1 MDNDYSSK
9 IKCILEE
16 GKKHQ
21 ERCCIVGPTGP
32 RGPIGPQGPATI
44 TVGNTI
50 TTDPGTEAKVTNVGT
65 NENAILTFSIPAGA
79 TGPQGPTGSR
89 GPVGSQGIQGIAG
102 PAGPRGATG
111 QAGAQGP
118 IGPTGPTGPKGDTGA
133 TGPQG
138 EEGPAGPPGTSVE
151 STYGSKYSSASET
164 INITANT
171 SQIVP
176 LASSAPMRGITGA
189 TANTLTI
196 PATGVYKI
204 DYYFQGSSN
213 MQETVILEV
222 LENGTPISNTSIHK
236 EIEAN
241 VDQSFNGSA
250 IVSLNANDLISLGLD
265 STETIEV
272 SPADGINAYLNI
284 VRLS

>member
-79 TGPQGPTGSR
+79 TGPQGPTGPR
-89 GPVGSQGIQGIAG
+89 GPVGSQGLQGIV
-102 PAGPRGATG
+102 
-111 QAGAQGP
+111 
-118 IGPTGPTGPKGDTGA
+118 GPTGPTGPRGATGLTGQQGPA
-133 TGPQG
+133 GATGQTGPQG
-138 EEGPAGPPGTSVE
+138 PIGPAGPAGPPGTSVE

-189 TANTLTI
+189 TANALTI

-213 MQETVILEV
+213 IQETVILEV

-236 EIEAN
+236 EIAAN

>member
-1 MDNDYSSK
+1 MK
-9 IKCILEE
+9 LQLILLDDLFYR
-16 GKKHQ
+16 G
-21 ERCCIVGPTGP
+21 TGP
-32 RGPIGPQGPATI
+32 
-44 TVGNTI
+44 
-50 TTDPGTEAKVTNVGT
+50 
-65 NENAILTFSIPAGA
+65 
-79 TGPQGPTGSR
+79 R
-89 GPVGSQGIQGIAG
+89 GPVGSQGLQGIV
-102 PAGPRGATG
+102 
-111 QAGAQGP
+111 
-118 IGPTGPTGPKGDTGA
+118 GPTGPTGPRGATGLTGQQGPA
-133 TGPQG
+133 GATGQTGPQG
-138 EEGPAGPPGTSVE
+138 PIGPAGPPGTSVE

-189 TANTLTI
+189 TANALTI

-213 MQETVILEV
+213 MQATVILEV

>member
-65 NENAILTFSIPAGA
+65 NENAILTFSIPAGV
-79 TGPQGPTGSR
+79 TGPQGPTGPR
-89 GPVGSQGIQGIAG
+89 GPVGSQGLQGIV
-102 PAGPRGATG
+102 
-111 QAGAQGP
+111 
-118 IGPTGPTGPKGDTGA
+118 GPTGPTGPRGATGLTGQQGPA
-133 TGPQG
+133 GATGQTGPQG
-138 EEGPAGPPGTSVE
+138 PIGPAGPAGPPGTSVE

-189 TANTLTI
+189 TANALTI

-213 MQETVILEV
+213 IQATVILEV

>member
-1 MDNDYSSK
+1 MK
-9 IKCILEE
+9 LQLILLDDLFY
-16 GKKHQ
+16 
-21 ERCCIVGPTGP
+21 
-32 RGPIGPQGPATI
+32 RG
-44 TVGNTI
+44 
-50 TTDPGTEAKVTNVGT
+50 
-65 NENAILTFSIPAGA
+65 
-79 TGPQGPTGSR
+79 TGPQGL
-89 GPVGSQGIQGIAG
+89 QGIQ
-102 PAGPRGATG
+102 
-111 QAGAQGP
+111 
-118 IGPTGPTGPKGDTGA
+118 GA

-189 TANTLTI
+189 TANALTI

-213 MQETVILEV
+213 MQATVILEV